1 MAALIFSSILTYAC
15 TDGARQKQAEKQE
28 TTQEGNVIVMN
39 KDMFIKEIFDY
50 EKSKEWKYKGDKP
63 AIIDLYA
70 DWCGP
75 CKMMGPVLEELA
87 AAHPTV
93 KVGKLNTDENLK
105 LAMARKIDAIPA
117 LLLFRNGQEVSRS
130 VGYKPAAELEAW
142 LRENGAI

>member
-75 CKMMGPVLEELA
+75 CRMMAPVVEELA
-87 AAHPTV
+87 AEHPEYKFGKINVDEQPELAGEYRIMSIPTLMVFRGGQATAV
-93 KVGKLNTDENLK
+93 KVGVTPKEELLN
-105 LAMARKIDAIPA
+105 
-117 LLLFRNGQEVSRS
+117 LLG
-130 VGYKPAAELEAW
+130 
-142 LRENGAI
+142 

>member
-1 MAALIFSSILTYAC
+1 MKKIIAMAALIFSSILTYAC

-70 DWCGP
+70 DWCEIGR
-75 CKMMGPVLEELA
+75 
-87 AAHPTV
+87 AHV
-93 KVGKLNTDENLK
+93 
-105 LAMARKIDAIPA
+105 
-117 LLLFRNGQEVSRS
+117 
-130 VGYKPAAELEAW
+130 
-142 LRENGAI
+142 